1 MHLGINEFIDEQK
14 KGLTELLANL
24 SKSRVVA
31 ARNAARESAARIKEL
46 NGRVRALARSGVRLT
61 SVSQGAAQDLIE
73 LHADIVN
80 AALTEAA
87 TQIERLAYTES
98 VRDLARMQ
106 TEVLQATR
114 QRIVDDIA
122 RALTI
127 LKDAAGDAR
136 KAVAP
141 REPVAKPAPK
151 KAAPARSKVSAKAR
165 VPAKAKAKAKAKA
178 TAKPK
183 AKAKAEPKPK
193 AKARTRSRK
202 GTRAKRA

>member
-165 VPAKAKAKAKAKA
+165 VPAKAKAKAKAK
-178 TAKPK
+178 PK
-183 AKAKAEPKPK
+183 AKAK
-193 AKARTRSRK
+193 AKARTRSRT

>member
-14 KGLTELLANL
+14 KGLAELLASL

-106 TEVLQATR
+106 SEVLQATR

-127 LKDAAGDAR
+127 LKGAAGDAR
-136 KAVAP
+136 KVVAP

-165 VPAKAKAKAKAKA
+165 GPAKAKAKAKAK
-178 TAKPK
+178 PK
-183 AKAKAEPKPK
+183 AKAKV
-193 AKARTRSRK
+193 KARTRPGK